1 MPASAVGAG
10 LILLAGVL
18 MGAFT
23 LPMKFAR
30 QWPWEA
36 TWLVYSV
43 SGLFMFPL
51 AVAIATLP
59 PLPSIYL
66 HSSQRALWLAATLG
80 FGWGIGS
87 VLFGIGV
94 SRLGMSLGFSIIL
107 GLTAALGSLIP
118 MLALAPGQIF
128 TLKGLLILAGL
139 AIVIGGIYVCGVAS
153 GIRDR
158 GAGASD
164 RSAARTGLS
173 AGIVICLLSGILAS
187 MLNLAMAFGE
197 DIARQAVNLGA
208 SALNA
213 SNAIWV
219 LAVAFGAIANAGYC
233 IWLLIRNRT
242 ASALGKPGT
251 LGHWVLGALMGALW
265 FGGVTVYGS
274 AATALGSWGAIL
286 GWPCL
291 MALMI
296 VTANVLG
303 WLTGEWRGA
312 PPRARRTMLAGVAV
326 LGAGVLVIG
335 YSGIVSP

>member
-1 MPASAVGAG
+1 
-10 LILLAGVL
+10 
-18 MGAFT
+18 MGAFA

-36 TWLVYSV
+36 TWLIYSI
-43 SGLFMFPL
+43 SGLLIFPI
-51 AVAIATLP
+51 AVAVATLP
-59 PLPSIYL
+59 PLPAIYL
-66 HSSQRALWLAATLG
+66 HSSHRALWLAALFG

-118 MLALAPGQIF
+118 MLAFAPGQIF
-128 TLKGLLILAGL
+128 TLKGLLVVVGL
-139 AIVIGGIYVCGVAS
+139 VIVIGGIYVCGVAS

-158 GAGASD
+158 GVGAVD
-164 RSAARTGLS
+164 KRAARSGLS
-173 AGIVICLLSGILAS
+173 TGIVICLLSGILAS
-187 MLNLAMAFGE
+187 MLNLAMAFGR

-208 SALNA
+208 NVANA

-233 IWLLIRNRT
+233 IWLLARNRT
-242 ASALGKPGT
+242 AAVLMKPST
-251 LGHWVLGALMGALW
+251 LSHWALGALMGALW

-312 PPRARRTMLAGVAV
+312 PPRARRAMLAGVAV

-335 YSGIVSP
+335 YSGVVSP